1 MLMDAELLFSDEQ
14 AVTTTAASTN
24 IVDLLA
30 ANRDIG
36 KGEDLE
42 LIVSVDEAVTASGAA
57 TVVFALQTDDN
68 SGFSSATDLFATAAI
83 GKATLVAGYVAVK
96 IKLPRGIERFLRV
109 NYTVATG
116 PLTAGKFTAAIV
128 RNVDD
133 QQIYPRAGYSV
144 A

>member
-83 GKATLVAGYVAVK
+83 GKATLVAGYVPVK